1 MREPHAASAASQRRL
16 KSRDVPAY
24 TVGRLRTAR
33 AQEAARVA
41 EEKEALRVAAEEA
54 AAAAEDD

>member
-1 MREPHAASAASQRRL
+1 MQRASAASQR
-16 KSRDVPAY
+16 V
-24 TVGRLRTAR
+24 VRLRKAR